1 MIEVKSLSAGFHG
14 VDVIHDITFSIDSPS
29 VTGIIGPNGSGKSTL
44 LKALAGVHD
53 FTGEALYDGHPL
65 ASLPR
70 RKRVKR
76 LSYVAQHSGPA
87 VPLKVR
93 EVVELG
99 RTAGRGPFATPTTE
113 DEAIVVKA
121 LTHTD
126 LTDLS
131 ERRLSELSGGQVQRA
146 MVARAMAQRAT
157 HMLLDEP
164 TNHLDPRHQYKLM
177 EILRHLGDEHRTA
190 IVLALHNL
198 ELAARYCDRLIVLQT
213 GSVIADGT
221 PDDIL
226 TPRLLE
232 QVFGVRGELT
242 TTHHDESVLA
252 IRGPI
257 DSDYLR

>member
-1 MIEVKSLSAGFHG
+1 MIEVNGLSAGFHG
-14 VDVIHDITFSIDSPS
+14 ENVIHDISFTIDSPT

-44 LKALAGVHD
+44 LNSLAGVHE

-70 RKRVKR
+70 RKRVKQ
-76 LSYVAQHSGPA
+76 LSYVAQHSGPP

-99 RTAGRGPFATPTTE
+99 RTAGRGPFATPNTE
-113 DEAIVVKA
+113 DRAIVVNA

-126 LTDLS
+126 LTELS
-131 ERRLSELSGGQVQRA
+131 KRRLSELSGGQVQRA

-177 EILRHLGDEHRTA
+177 EILRHLADEHRTA

-198 ELAARYCDRLIVLQT
+198 ELAARYCDRLIVLQA
-213 GSVIADGT
+213 GSVVADGT

-226 TPRLLE
+226 TPDLLE
-232 QVFGVRGELT
+232 RVFGVKGELAT
-242 TTHHDESVLA
+242 TLHGDPVLA
-252 IRGPI
+252 IRGPV